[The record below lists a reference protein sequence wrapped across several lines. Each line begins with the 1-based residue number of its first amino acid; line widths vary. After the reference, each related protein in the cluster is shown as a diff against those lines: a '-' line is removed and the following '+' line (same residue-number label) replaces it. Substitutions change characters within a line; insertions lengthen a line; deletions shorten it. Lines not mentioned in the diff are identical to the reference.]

1 MSSQQPIT
9 TIPTQQDGA
18 ASAPTG
24 EIELLRFYLIVR
36 QHRRLIATVTL
47 LGTVT
52 AAIVAFILPNEYAST
67 VNAVPPKRPQTG
79 IESVLGGIST
89 ALRDI
94 GLTRLAQGRTPAMGY
109 DFTAILRS
117 RSLLDSL
124 IERFD
129 LVNVYQITDT
139 DSPDSAR
146 ALARKELE
154 DRYEFELDGA
164 GNYLITIVDRDRYRA
179 AAMANAAVEI
189 ANNIARELDRQ
200 ESEVLLRGLQQ
211 RLEETLARMAAAAD
225 SLAAVGKK
233 TMMFAPLE
241 QAQAAASAIAE
252 AKAQLMSQ
260 EILLSIL
267 NERYGANDPATEQQ
281 QRLVESLR
289 QKVNDMERRPGFV
302 GNFALPD
309 APKAAYD
316 YMRYYTELETMMKLK
331 AALQP
336 LLDDLRSSL
345 TRYSPSLYVV
355 DAAIPA
361 YKKDRPHRTL
371 IIAGGGIS
379 SMIVGIVLAMLIDLY
394 QKIRSRLDGVSS
406 TTR

>member
-1 MSSQQPIT
+1 MISQQST
-9 TIPTQQDGA
+9 ATIPAQPDGVA
-18 ASAPTG
+18 TASTS
-24 EIELLRFYLIVR
+24 ETELLRFFLVIR
-36 QHRRLIATVTL
+36 QYWRLIAAVML
-47 LGTVT
+47 LGTTT
-52 AAIVAFILPNEYAST
+52 AAVIAFVLPNEYAST

-129 LVNVYQITDT
+129 LVKVYQITDA

-211 RLEETLARMAAAAD
+211 RLEGTLARMAAAAD

-241 QAQAAASAIAE
+241 QAHAAASALAE
-252 AKAQLMSQ
+252 AKAQLMAQ
-260 EILLSIL
+260 EILLNVL
-267 NERYGANDPATEQQ
+267 EQRYGPTDPATEQQ
-281 QRLVESLR
+281 QRLVESLH
-289 QKVNDMERRPGFV
+289 QKVNDMERRPGLV

-336 LLDDLRSSL
+336 MLDDLRSSL

-355 DAAIPA
+355 DTAIPA
-361 YKKDRPHRTL
+361 YKKDRPRRLL
-371 IIAGGGIS
+371 IIAAGGVS
-379 SMIVGIVLAMLIDLY
+379 SVIMAVILAMVVDLFRTV
-394 QKIRSRLDGVSS
+394 RSRLDGVGSKAC
-406 TTR
+406 